1 MNQDNI
7 ERLRNP
13 AFTIARRGYDMRE
26 VDQFMLRMADW
37 LESDAVDEIGTYAV
51 QRKLELVGKTTT
63 HILQTTEEESER
75 LRQDSEAAAASLRE
89 KAKEAAAA
97 VRAKADEYAEETRTK
112 ANSYAEAT
120 HKKADEYATRT
131 RAAADEQGR
140 GLVEAATAK
149 ANQLVA
155 KGEQRREAIETVIAD
170 LQARRDQVLDEL
182 DRLGGAV
189 SGTVNE
195 HRTALNPNG
204 AAGRTPTSPAPQP
217 GR

>member
-1 MNQDNI
+1 MNQDHI
-7 ERLRNP
+7 DRLRNP

-75 LRQDSEAAAASLRE
+75 LRQDSEAAAAALRD
-89 KAKEAAAA
+89 KAKEAAAS
-97 VRAKADEYAEETRTK
+97 VRLKADEYSEQTRAK

-120 HKKADEYATRT
+120 QKKADEYSART
-131 RAAADEQGR
+131 RGAADEEGR
-140 GLVEAATAK
+140 ALVEAATGK

-182 DRLGGAV
+182 ERLGGAV
-189 SGTVNE
+189 SGTVTE
-195 HRTALNPNG
+195 HRTALASSAP
-204 AAGRTPTSPAPQP
+204 ARRPRQRPSEAPAG
-217 GR
+217 